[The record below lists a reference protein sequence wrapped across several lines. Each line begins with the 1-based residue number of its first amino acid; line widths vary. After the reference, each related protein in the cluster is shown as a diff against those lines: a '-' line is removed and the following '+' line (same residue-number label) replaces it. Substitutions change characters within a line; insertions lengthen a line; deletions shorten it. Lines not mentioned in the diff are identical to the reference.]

1 MVFCWINMCKLVCKG
16 IDKTRSNSATEETLK
31 LEVKYIGVTKQPK
44 SNSQF
49 PFKKMVLHY
58 PICSQTFPALHLY
71 EHEVYA
77 AGLKSKSKNSSK
89 LLIFSQLSILVDTG
103 LEGIEMLATFLH
115 LLSVLNAEKVTRWG
129 LHSFKIQIHGDESN
143 RVSRKHRF
151 RPQ

>member
-1 MVFCWINMCKLVCKG
+1 MCELVCKG
-16 IDKTRSNSATEETLK
+16 IDMTRSNSATEETLK
-31 LEVKYIGVTKQPK
+31 LEVKYIGVTQQPK

-49 PFKKMVLHY
+49 PLKKMVLHY

-115 LLSVLNAEKVTRWG
+115 LLSVLNAEKVTR
-129 LHSFKIQIHGDESN
+129 
-143 RVSRKHRF
+143 
-151 RPQ
+151 